1 MTTKMK
7 ATKLALMF
15 ALVMGFMSTASAQ
28 KHAPADYFRIG
39 LKGGVNLSSVKVA
52 SLSANLENKTGYQL
66 GAFARIGRTIFIQ
79 PEVYFAAKEVNV
91 DVLNSLTTNQGVV
104 GFSQKSLDVPV
115 LLGIKLGPLRVLAG
129 PVATYAISAS
139 TNPDAA
145 VKSYFSGTTQD
156 VINRSSFS
164 YQAGVGIDILNLSL
178 DLRYEGAMSELKN
191 TIAVPSGF
199 NYSQKPSYFQAT
211 LGFRIL

>member
-1 MTTKMK
+1 MK
-7 ATKLALMF
+7 ALKSLMTMTL
-15 ALVMGFMSTASAQ
+15 LVGILSVATAQ
-28 KHAPADYFRIG
+28 KHSRADYFRVGI
-39 LKGGVNLSSVKVA
+39 KGGVNLSAVKVA
-52 SLSANLENKTGYQL
+52 SVSTNLENKSGYQL
-66 GAFARIGRTIFIQ
+66 GAFARIGRTVFLQ
-79 PEVYFAAKEVNV
+79 PEVYFSAKEVNV

-104 GFSQKSLDVPV
+104 SFSQKTLDVP
-115 LLGIKLGPLRVLAG
+115 LLAGIKLGPLRVLAG
-129 PVATYAISAS
+129 PVASYALSAS
-139 TNPDAA
+139 TSPDAA
-145 VKSYFSGTTQD
+145 VKSYFSGTSQD

-164 YQAGVGIDILNLSL
+164 YQAGVGVDILNLSL